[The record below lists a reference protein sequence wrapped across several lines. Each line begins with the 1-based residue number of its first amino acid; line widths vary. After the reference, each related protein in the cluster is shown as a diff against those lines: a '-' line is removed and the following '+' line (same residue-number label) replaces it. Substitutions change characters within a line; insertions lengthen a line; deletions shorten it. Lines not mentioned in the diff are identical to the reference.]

1 MNDLKSTRNACLLA
15 TLLSITATMITG
27 CGKPPPPAGGP
38 PGDFAVNAVIAQAVA
53 ESVPVAVQL
62 VGSLQARDT
71 LDLVS
76 EINAPVS
83 EVLFTDGDEVN
94 AGQALVQLDDSK
106 LSAQY
111 KEAEARFSLA
121 ETNFK
126 RNREL
131 LKNQTISQQE
141 FDQSQAEFSVAE
153 ATLALLAS
161 DLEDAVIQA
170 PFAGVVSEK
179 MVSPGEYLTVGRP
192 VTRLVRLDPLE
203 VAFQVPE
210 RYAGMLA
217 TGQSINLRTV
227 AFPDREITGT
237 VFFVDT
243 VLDQSTRTVLA
254 KAEIANPDHRLKPG
268 MFGTLN
274 LILAVR
280 EDAVVVPESA
290 IRYSGDQA
298 TVVVM
303 NSEDAA
309 EFRPVTVGERLT
321 GRGEISQ
328 GLEAGERVVV
338 EGFQKMGPG
347 TKILISPKS
356 EAYGVKP
363 PESQP

>member
-1 MNDLKSTRNACLLA
+1 
-15 TLLSITATMITG
+15 
-27 CGKPPPPAGGP
+27 
-38 PGDFAVNAVIAQAVA
+38 
-53 ESVPVAVQL
+53 
-62 VGSLQARDT
+62 
-71 LDLVS
+71 
-76 EINAPVS
+76 
-83 EVLFTDGDEVN
+83 
-94 AGQALVQLDDSK
+94 
-106 LSAQY
+106 
-111 KEAEARFSLA
+111 
-121 ETNFK
+121 
-126 RNREL
+126 
-131 LKNQTISQQE
+131 
-141 FDQSQAEFSVAE
+141 
-153 ATLALLAS
+153 
-161 DLEDAVIQA
+161 
-170 PFAGVVSEK
+170 
-179 MVSPGEYLTVGRP
+179 
-192 VTRLVRLDPLE
+192 
-203 VAFQVPE
+203 
-210 RYAGMLA
+210 MLA

-321 GRGEISQ
+321 GRAEISQ

-363 PESQP
+363 PNPSPDPRNLAP